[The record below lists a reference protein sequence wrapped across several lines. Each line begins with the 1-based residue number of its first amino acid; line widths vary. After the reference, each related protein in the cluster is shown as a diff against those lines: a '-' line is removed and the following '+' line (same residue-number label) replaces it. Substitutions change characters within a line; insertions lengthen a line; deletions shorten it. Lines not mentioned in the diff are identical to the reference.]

1 MKILRRSRMNVL
13 YCGDSH
19 EGGPANYLLG
29 ILNYIHADVTHIPP
43 GVQLDPAI
51 FNQRFDAI
59 ILSDYGRVCVSSK
72 AEEKIVYQVLSGTGL
87 LMVGGWG
94 SFAGPFGN
102 WSGSEIEKL
111 LPVNCLKKDDRHNL
125 GSGLYVFKKKNH
137 PIVKSVNF
145 KQAPVIIGFN
155 EVKPKKGADIVLT
168 VKAFLPAEKSY
179 SKKEYPLLVVSQNS
193 EIRTAA
199 FTTDFAPHWCGGLV
213 DWGSKRLKLSVNKA
227 IQIEIG
233 DQYVR
238 FVSQVI
244 QWLAKR

>member
-1 MKILRRSRMNVL
+1 MHIL

-29 ILNYIHADVTHIPP
+29 ILNANQADITHIPP
-43 GVQLDPAI
+43 GIQLDPKILNQKFDGII
-51 FNQRFDAI
+51 F
-59 ILSDYGRVCVSSK
+59 SDYGRDCVSDK
-72 AEEKIVYQVLSGTGL
+72 AEEKVIYQILSGTGF

-94 SFAGPFGN
+94 SFAGPFGG
-102 WSGSEIEKL
+102 WQGSEIEKL

-137 PIVKSVNF
+137 AILKGVDL

-155 EVKPKKGADIVLT
+155 EVKPKKDSEVLLT
-168 VKAFLPAEKSY
+168 VKAFQPA
-179 SKKEYPLLVVSQNS
+179 KKNFAKQEYPLLVLSKNP

-213 DWGSKRLKLSVNKA
+213 DWGSKRCKLAVNKN

-233 DQYVR
+233 DQYLK
-238 FVSQVI
+238 FGSQLI
-244 QWLAKR
+244 RWLAHF